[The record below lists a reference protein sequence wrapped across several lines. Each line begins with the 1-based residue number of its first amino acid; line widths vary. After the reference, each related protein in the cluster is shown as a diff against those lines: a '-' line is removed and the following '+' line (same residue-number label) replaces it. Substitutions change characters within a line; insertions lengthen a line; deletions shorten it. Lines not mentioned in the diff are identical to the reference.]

1 MNLIELIM
9 NKFTLIA
16 LLASVCLGATVQ
28 SATKPNIVFILA
40 DDMNRDYPMMIC
52 GGSNLGF
59 QHGSLY
65 ELQAIG
71 APLNNLYTSI
81 LNALDV
87 HGEVFRRQRRADPG
101 DGLTHAWENFYC
113 CGF

>member
-16 LLASVCLGATVQ
+16 LLASACLGATVQ
-28 SATKPNIVFILA
+28 AATKPNIVFILA
-40 DDMNRDYPMMIC
+40 DDINRDYPMMIC

-65 ELQAIG
+65 ELQASG

-87 HGEVFRRQRRADPG
+87 PTEKFSDSKGE
-101 DGLTHAWENFYC
+101 LTQVMV
-113 CGF
+113 